1 MAEFFKTCTVVQL
14 KFAQIDDTLIDG
26 EEGACVIIF
35 PNYVEVES
43 EIEVESES
51 EFPSRNT
58 SLRTT
63 QICVPNFHNWQK

>member
-26 EEGACVIIF
+26 EEGAFEIIF
-35 PNYVEVES
+35 PNYI
-43 EIEVESES
+43 EIESES
-51 EFPSRNT
+51 KFPSRNT

>member
-26 EEGACVIIF
+26 EEGAFEIIF

-43 EIEVESES
+43 ESK
-51 EFPSRNT
+51 FPSRNT